1 MFRDFFVFV
10 VLRLKAF
17 NTILGP
23 VKAGSTFAV
32 QNMENT
38 LMWRARNCSMRELTL
53 LLSFSVKYRPDLMS
67 TSQSSQSVATTESR
81 TLLYK
86 EVRVEADT
94 TIR

>member
-1 MFRDFFVFV
+1 
-10 VLRLKAF
+10 
-17 NTILGP
+17 
-23 VKAGSTFAV
+23 
-32 QNMENT
+32 
-38 LMWRARNCSMRELTL
+38 MRELTL

-94 TIR
+94 TLDDMQIKDRELPALAVYSIADRVRNLVWFY